1 MYMYI
6 SVYVYIHQCIYIE
19 CIYMKDK
26 GKEVLLH
33 TTPPLINVFPYLK
46 DKGKEVLLHAST

>member
-1 MYMYI
+1 MYI